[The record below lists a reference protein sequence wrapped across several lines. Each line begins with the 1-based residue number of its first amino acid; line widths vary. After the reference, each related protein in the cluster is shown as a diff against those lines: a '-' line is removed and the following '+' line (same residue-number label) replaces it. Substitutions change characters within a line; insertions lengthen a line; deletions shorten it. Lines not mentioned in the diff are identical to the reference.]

1 MDKRIPNRSTDKD
14 SAEGPRAGE
23 AVSQP
28 RRRAP
33 AKDKPEAKPKPG
45 FDKKTIALVYD
56 FDGTLSPEADAGVRL
71 PAEDRRRSGRLLGR
85 DATGSPS
92 STRPTR

>member
-45 FDKKTIALVYD
+45 FDKQTIALVYD
-56 FDGTLSPEADAGVRL
+56 FDGTLSPEADAGIRASCL
-71 PAEDRRRSGRLLGR
+71 RSASIRKRSGPS
-85 DATGSPS
+85 ATGSPS
-92 STRPTR
+92 STGPTR